1 MHKSKNVAPYIK
13 AQHLNQALNECL
25 PKIIQ
30 IFDCTVNKL
39 VLKMDRD
46 AAERSAEKFRAQQS
60 NNNNNNDMCNGKDY
74 GKRPKLEP
82 GEDKAEEEDVTRM
95 RLAHLIVDLLNNIE
109 AGSRTNVLRTPLVL
123 KLAVLSVKYFFV
135 GLTEQSKDHFIGLNL
150 YLVINLLCYSCDPS
164 SGGFSSVIR
173 PAAAS
178 VFREEDCENSLPTR
192 AGGGRPLLSRPSAWP
207 AGRVRTGRAANPRAR
222 VAHPS
227 ESAHQLWRKLKSIR
241 AAFRDYRTWSATR
254 AAHQR
259 AKLRCGKAGAVS

>member
-46 AAERSAEKFRAQQS
+46 AAERSAQKFRAQQS

-135 GLTEQSKDHFIGLNL
+135 GLTEQSKDHLICL
-150 YLVINLLCYSCDPS
+150 YIYVIINLLCYSCDPS
-164 SGGFSSVIR
+164 SGGFAPLIR
-173 PAAAS
+173 PAAAP

-192 AGGGRPLLSRPSAWP
+192 AGGGRPLLPWPSAWP
-207 AGRVRTGRAANPRAR
+207 AGGVRTGRAANPRAR
-222 VAHPS
+222 AAHPA
-227 ESAHQLWRKLKSIR
+227 EPAHQLWRKLESPGTSTE
-241 AAFRDYRTWSATR
+241 AFNTFSNLNILAR
-254 AAHQR
+254 
-259 AKLRCGKAGAVS
+259 